1 MFLTYSM
8 RGRNG
13 FKRMVII
20 YSNSRWTF
28 NSTNIYDN
36 KEVEI

>member
-20 YSNSRWTF
+20 YCDSRWTYISF
-28 NSTNIYDN
+28 DIYDN
-36 KEVEI
+36 TEVEI